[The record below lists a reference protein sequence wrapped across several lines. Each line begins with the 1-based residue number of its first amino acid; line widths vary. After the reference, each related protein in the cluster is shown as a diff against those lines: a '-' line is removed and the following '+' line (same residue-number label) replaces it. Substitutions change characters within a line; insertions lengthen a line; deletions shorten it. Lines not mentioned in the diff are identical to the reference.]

1 MTDQIEFLEFVGAA
15 LFMLAVLHT
24 FSTRYFEHLAH
35 TRTAHS
41 GLWHLLGEVE
51 TVFGIWAFVLLVFMA
66 LAHGWGRASTYLD
79 TRQFTEPM
87 FVFVIMVIAASRPI
101 MQFASDGVQAA
112 GRCLP
117 LRPAIAGYFLSLSLV
132 PLLGSLITE
141 PAAMTL
147 AALMLRGR
155 IFATQASNRL
165 KYATLGVLFVN
176 VSVGGTLTHF
186 AAPPVLMVAAKWEW
200 TTGFMLST
208 FGAKAAL
215 AVFINA
221 VVLTYLFRRE
231 LSVRAVSPAPGGV
244 SRVPPVFVLVN
255 LAILVAV
262 VFANHD
268 PETFMGLFLVFLG
281 LAEAYR
287 HHHDRLMLREGLMVA
302 FFLAGLVVL
311 GGQQQWWLQD
321 VLSRLDES
329 ALFYGA
335 AALTAITDNA
345 ALTYLGSLVEG
356 ISDNYK
362 YSLVAGAVAGGG
374 LTVIANAP
382 NPAGFAILKGHFED
396 QSINAFGLFV
406 AAFAPTLVAV
416 ACFRGIE
423 GQIGEIVDWGLW
435 VQWFSQL
442 DRSFL
447 FLLILPLVVAAVGLL
462 SELRRARHEAEN
474 PGPHRASAEFGAAG
488 NARAHDD
495 RQVGPVLG
503 THRPPR

>member
-1 MTDQIEFLEFVGAA
+1 MLRSRVPYIPRMMSQIGTLQIVGAT
-15 LFMLAVLHT
+15 LFALAVLHT

-51 TVFGIWAFVLLVFMA
+51 TVFGFWAFVLLVFMA
-66 LAHGWGRASTYLD
+66 LAYGWGRASTYLD
-79 TRQFTEPM
+79 SRHFVEPM

-101 MQFASDGVQAA
+101 MQFASDSVRSV
-112 GRCLP
+112 GRLLP
-117 LRPAIAGYFLSLSLV
+117 LQPAIAGYFLSLSVV

-147 AALMLRGR
+147 AALMLRDQ
-155 IFATQASNRL
+155 IFATRASNRL
-165 KYATLGVLFVN
+165 KYGTLGVLFVN

-186 AAPPVLMVAAKWEW
+186 AAPPVLMVVAKWDW
-200 TTGFMLST
+200 TTGYMLST

-215 AVFINA
+215 AVLINA
-221 VVLTYLFRRE
+221 VVLTCLFHRE
-231 LSVRAVSPAPGGV
+231 LSERAVLSAQSTQP
-244 SRVPPVFVLVN
+244 RVPAAFVMLHLGI
-255 LAILVAV
+255 LAAV
-262 VFANHD
+262 VYTNRH
-268 PETFMGLFLVFLG
+268 PEAFMGLFLLFLG

-287 HHHDRLMLREGLMVA
+287 RYHDRLMLREGLMVA

-321 VLSRLDES
+321 ALSRLDES

-356 ISDNYK
+356 VSDEYK

-382 NPAGFAILKGHFED
+382 NPAGFAILKNNFED
-396 QSINAFGLFV
+396 QSINALGLLV
-406 AAFAPTLVAV
+406 AALPPTLVAI
-416 ACFRGIE
+416 ACFRGFK
-423 GQIGEIVDWGLW
+423 GQVAEAFDWGLW
-435 VQWFSQL
+435 VQWFSEL
-442 DRSFL
+442 ERSFL
-447 FLLILPLVVAAVGLL
+447 FLLILPFVVAAVGLL
-462 SELRRARHEAEN
+462 
-474 PGPHRASAEFGAAG
+474 AEFS
-488 NARAHDD
+488 RRDD
-495 RQVGPVLG
+495 K
-503 THRPPR
+503 